1 MLHVSVTATP
11 TSRSLDITQGH
22 RKTPQVLI
30 NHAMIRIGTY
40 LCDPTLP
47 RPSLKQTLLN
57 LTTPNIDPQ
66 GLTMKYQAGRNLRS
80 ARPLLSR

>member
-1 MLHVSVTATP
+1 
-11 TSRSLDITQGH
+11 
-22 RKTPQVLI
+22 
-30 NHAMIRIGTY
+30 MIRIGTY

>member
-1 MLHVSVTATP
+1 MPHVSIAPTP
-11 TSRSLDITQGH
+11 TSRPLDTTQGH
-22 RKTPQVLI
+22 RKDSEVLI

-47 RPSLKQTLLN
+47 RPGLKQTLLK
-57 LTTPNIDPQ
+57 LTTPNIDPP